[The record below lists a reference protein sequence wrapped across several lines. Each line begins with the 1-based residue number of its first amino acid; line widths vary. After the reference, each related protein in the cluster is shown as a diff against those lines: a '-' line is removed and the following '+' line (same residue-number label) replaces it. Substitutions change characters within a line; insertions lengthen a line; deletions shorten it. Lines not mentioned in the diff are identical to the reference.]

1 MASLQVTLSPHSLT
15 DSLSDS
21 GCTVARQGPIVCYAS
36 NGPSEHSHSLSL
48 QSSRRRVTKED
59 VEEEIGALPEV
70 VSVEP
75 TKAEPDQDLVKEAS
89 KILIQVNFGPIWFES
104 S

>member
-1 MASLQVTLSPHSLT
+1 M
-15 DSLSDS
+15 
-21 GCTVARQGPIVCYAS
+21 
-36 NGPSEHSHSLSL
+36 
-48 QSSRRRVTKED
+48 
-59 VEEEIGALPEV
+59 EEEIGALPEV